1 MLILVANTIHLL
13 YLVSKIKWALE
24 ITIAIVNCLAKI
36 NTNFNLDGHDEN
48 LVSGRRKIKYIE
60 WNVALKCSLYKM
72 NKIKEDLCS

>member
-1 MLILVANTIHLL
+1 MN
-13 YLVSKIKWALE
+13 SALE

-48 LVSGRRKIKYIE
+48 VVSGRRNIKYIE
-60 WNVALKCSLYKM
+60 RNVALKCSLYKM